1 MIFVHFFLSFLIIG
15 CLFFFLQCSLCD
27 NSFCQQANLERHVRK
42 HQESYLKQSEENFHP
57 NTKMEQTSEEEEELE
72 VDLET
77 V

>member
-1 MIFVHFFLSFLIIG
+1 MKMHMKYKTITKNIISIDTYFLKCLSFL
-15 CLFFFLQCSLCD
+15 LQCSLCE

-42 HQESYLKQSEENFHP
+42 HQESYTHP
-57 NTKMEQTSEEEEELE
+57 HLMEQPTSEEEE

>member
-1 MIFVHFFLSFLIIG
+1 MFENRLFNLII
-15 CLFFFLQCSLCD
+15 FLQCSLCD

-42 HQESYLKQSEENFHP
+42 HQESYMNK
-57 NTKMEQTSEEEEELE
+57 TGKMEQTSEEEEELE